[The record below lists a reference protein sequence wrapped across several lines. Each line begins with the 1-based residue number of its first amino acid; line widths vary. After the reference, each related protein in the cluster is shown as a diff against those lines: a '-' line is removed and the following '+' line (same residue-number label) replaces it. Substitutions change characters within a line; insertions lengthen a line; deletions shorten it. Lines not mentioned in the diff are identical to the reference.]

1 MQSSRSFSV
10 QRAFLCHGST
20 ANCRSCIV
28 RNLPTCGGAVYSIG
42 LYTPP
47 CGAVLLFPA
56 KAKEEN
62 PSLYGDI
69 ELMFTAGVDDGDSDK
84 VNYAAAYKE
93 ADKWLK
99 AHPGKTINDFAGAVD
114 HHYYNS
120 PDWFRPTQIITMK
133 AIIQEILPK

>member
-1 MQSSRSFSV
+1 MPF
-10 QRAFLCHGST
+10 C
-20 ANCRSCIV
+20 
-28 RNLPTCGGAVYSIG
+28 
-42 LYTPP
+42 
-47 CGAVLLFPA
+47 

-120 PDWFRPTQIITMK
+120 PDWFLTHADYYDESNYTRDPAKMTTPLTV
-133 AIIQEILPK
+133 AE